1 MEIIRDIVCQVY
13 YDGKS
18 SEKIFELLKL
28 YLPKYESLNLDYTF
42 RVDDEKGFESEEEII
57 NYFVDTDH
65 VDQTFYW
72 NQFTGNPNKIMFGVN
87 ITDDN
92 KTVFSLTFDGTIP
105 LAEIYLN
112 DLKQRL
118 NSDIGVITFIDPAEY
133 ENGLDFKMKY
143 KEFLTEK
150 WKYDNR

>member
-1 MEIIRDIVCQVY
+1 MVFKFNTESMEIIRDIVCQVY

-18 SEKIFELLKL
+18 SGKIFELLKL
-28 YLPKYESLNLDYTF
+28 YLPKYDPLNLDYTF
-42 RVDDEKGFESEEEII
+42 RIDNEKGFESNLEMI

-72 NQFTGNPNKIMFGVN
+72 NQYIDNPDNISFGVN

-92 KTVFSLTFDGTIP
+92 KTIFSLTIDGTIP

-112 DLKQRL
+112 DLKQKLKCLIQNISAHRCARNWSL
-118 NSDIGVITFIDPAEY
+118 PVLKS
-133 ENGLDFKMKY
+133 
-143 KEFLTEK
+143 
-150 WKYDNR
+150 